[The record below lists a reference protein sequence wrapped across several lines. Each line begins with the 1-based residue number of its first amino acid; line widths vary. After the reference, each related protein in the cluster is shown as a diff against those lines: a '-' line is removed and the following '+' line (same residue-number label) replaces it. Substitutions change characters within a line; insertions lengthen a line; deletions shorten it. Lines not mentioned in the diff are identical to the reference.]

1 MSANIEFS
9 LKQAIIF
16 NIFFLGNYCVWL
28 FGFQNLASLV
38 FAGLLI
44 YFLYFCLNS
53 IKLKQTL
60 PALIIFYLLL
70 LSIGTVAIKWDARS
84 IWLFHAKRMFID
96 NSIFAQLDNYAI
108 WSHNDYPVMLP
119 LLSASFAKL
128 VGFWNEIFPKTSN
141 IFFILPPLLIF
152 YSYLKSN
159 RWFVFFSIGAF
170 FILAKLIFNG
180 YMDGILTLYTISTL
194 IILHQFRLNPK
205 NKTILL
211 LAILQSCILVS
222 IKNEGMFIL
231 TILIISL
238 LLTNLSQLKA
248 LFKKLWIFVIPYL
261 FWLIWR
267 LCCQYFQV
275 GNDMEKGLLGGDNLM
290 NNIYIVLNDRFS
302 FQNISLIS
310 QNLFF
315 FKFYLFGVIAIGIA
329 IKNKFIHWGKLDA
342 YLLTFICIY
351 LLFLFS
357 IYLITPHDLSWH
369 LGTSTN
375 RTSLPIQLAS
385 FFLFLNALKTNK

>member
-84 IWLFHAKRMFID
+84 IWLFHAKRIFID
-96 NSIFAQLDNYAI
+96 NSIFAQLDNYAT

-248 LFKKLWIFVIPYL
+248 LFKKLWIFFIPYL

-267 LCCQYFQV
+267 LCSQYFQV

-351 LLFLFS
+351 LIFLFS

-369 LGTSTN
+369 LGSTN

>member
-1 MSANIEFS
+1 MNANIKYS
-9 LKQAIIF
+9 LRQAIIF
-16 NIFFLGNYCVWL
+16 NIFFLVNYCVWL
-28 FGFQNLASLV
+28 FGFQNLAPFV

-53 IKLKQTL
+53 IKLKQTI

-96 NSIFAQLDNYAI
+96 NSIFAQLDNYGF
-108 WSHNDYPVMLP
+108 HNDYPVMLP

-152 YSYLKSN
+152 YSYLKSKH
-159 RWFVFFSIGAF
+159 WFVFFSIGAF
-170 FILAKLIFNG
+170 FILAKLVFNG
-180 YMDGILTLYTISTL
+180 YMDGILALYTISTL
-194 IILHQFRLNPK
+194 IILHQFRSNPK
-205 NKTILL
+205 NKTVLL

-267 LCCQYFQV
+267 LCC
-275 GNDMEKGLLGGDNLM
+275 
-290 NNIYIVLNDRFS
+290 NI
-302 FQNISLIS
+302 
-310 QNLFF
+310 
-315 FKFYLFGVIAIGIA
+315 FK
-329 IKNKFIHWGKLDA
+329 
-342 YLLTFICIY
+342 
-351 LLFLFS
+351 
-357 IYLITPHDLSWH
+357 
-369 LGTSTN
+369 
-375 RTSLPIQLAS
+375 
-385 FFLFLNALKTNK
+385 